1 MRKVQAMKSAHGVM
15 RIVICMMWLGLLVS
29 CTTNQSTANTSSPQS
44 GGPIPTHVVPVSDWV
59 PRQLTASLSGSGAS
73 FPNPLYQV
81 LISVYTKHI
90 VPTVQISYQSVGSG
104 QGKKDFIAGL
114 TDFGGTDSPIAADDM
129 AAQVP
134 DAIHIPMVLG
144 GVMPVYNLPS
154 VTVPLRFSAETL
166 VAIYMGDITQWND
179 ARLVAE
185 NPDVVLPDL
194 PIAVVYRSDASGT
207 TSIWTDYLSKVSAEW
222 KAKVGKGSSVE
233 WLVGVGAPGNAG
245 IASTV
250 KNTIGAIGYVEVGYA
265 LSSGLP
271 LPYIKN
277 AAGNYVQPLLANIS
291 AAAAE
296 LEIRDDVQQ
305 LAQSLTNSA
314 APQAYPIVAFTYI
327 LVHKDAYTD
336 MNQAQALADFLYWG
350 LTIGQDAAVRMGY
363 APLPPNMRQ
372 AAIHALRAVQVN
384 GQAVIDAPVR

>member
-1 MRKVQAMKSAHGVM
+1 MRKVPAMKSAQWVM
-15 RIVICMMWLGLLVS
+15 RIVTHVVWIGLLAS
-29 CTTNQSTANTSSPQS
+29 CASNQATTSNPSRSDASPVA
-44 GGPIPTHVVPVSDWV
+44 THVVPVSDWT

-114 TDFGGTDSPIAADDM
+114 TDFGGTDSPISADDM

-134 DAIHIPMVLG
+134 DAIHIPLVLG

-154 VTVPLRFSAETL
+154 VTVPLRFSADTL
-166 VAIYMGDITQWND
+166 VGIYMGDITQWND

-185 NPDVVLPDL
+185 NPDAALPDL

-207 TSIWTDYLSKVSAEW
+207 TSIWTDYLSKVSADW

-233 WLVGVGAPGNAG
+233 WLVGIGAPGNAG

-250 KNTIGAIGYVEVGYA
+250 KNTEGAIGYVEVGYA

-305 LAQSLTNSA
+305 LAQSITNSA

-336 MNQAQALADFLYWG
+336 MNHAQALADFLYWG

-363 APLPPNMRQ
+363 APLPTTMRH
-372 AAIHALRAVQVN
+372 AAIQALFAVKVN